1 MRVAALLL
9 LISMLL
15 FHLLP
20 GIPRSTLVASQPG
33 ARSPEGVRQWVI
45 PRQR

>member
-1 MRVAALLL
+1 VRVAALPL

-20 GIPRSTLVASQPG
+20 GIPRSTLIGSQPG
-33 ARSPEGVRQWVI
+33 RGPKKESDSG
-45 PRQR
+45 